1 MINIL
6 IVDDHAVVRRGLKE
20 IIRETVNAEVGF
32 DEAAN
37 GQDALIKVKC
47 QSYDIVLLDISMPG
61 RNGLEVLK
69 MVKIER
75 PKLPV
80 LMVSM
85 YPDEQFALRSF
96 RSGASGYLTKES
108 APEELEIAISKILG
122 GGTYVSSSASRLM
135 VAEIRSGKNYG
146 SQRDKA
152 LSDREYQVACM
163 IASGKALIDIS
174 REMLVSEK
182 TISTYRARILEKLNV
197 RSNAELVSYAL
208 KHGMITST

>member
-146 SQRDKA
+146 S
-152 LSDREYQVACM
+152 
-163 IASGKALIDIS
+163 
-174 REMLVSEK
+174 
-182 TISTYRARILEKLNV
+182 
-197 RSNAELVSYAL
+197 
-208 KHGMITST
+208 